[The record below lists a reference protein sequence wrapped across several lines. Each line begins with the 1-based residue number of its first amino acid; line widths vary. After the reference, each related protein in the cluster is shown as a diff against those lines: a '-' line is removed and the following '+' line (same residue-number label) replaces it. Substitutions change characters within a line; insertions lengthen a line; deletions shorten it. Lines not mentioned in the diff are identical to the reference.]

1 MNNKGECKISNL
13 NKNNFLFISYF
24 SNLTDLNLEILT
36 NNIDGIEK
44 LLSNNHDINEV
55 NTEGF
60 TPLCE
65 AIMLNNYDISKYL
78 INNGADINGSNKFI
92 PLLIAA
98 ENGNDQIMELL
109 LKNNVNPNQLDING
123 FNALDHLFNKGCLKE
138 LKIQRK
144 CQSIPSIFLKENSY
158 LNNDIRCIDLLNDA
172 GIDINHTT
180 RINYRYDFNRT
191 VLIDINALTIALNN
205 FPIPSKEVIKKL
217 IKLGIDL
224 QIIELV
230 PKVIYAYQDSFSFI
244 HDIKNKNLIAWKK
257 AFFEYLEYLKY
268 LNIIRKFNIE
278 AYTINPYDGYRRTKL
293 IKELKK

>member
-1 MNNKGECKISNL
+1 MNNKSEDIIKVL
-13 NKNNFLFISYF
+13 NRKNHFFISYF
-24 SNLTDLNLEILT
+24 NNLTDLNIEILM
-36 NNIDGIEK
+36 NNISGIER
-44 LLSNNHDINEV
+44 LLSNNHDVNEIN
-55 NTEGF
+55 NEGISL
-60 TPLCE
+60 LCE
-65 AIMLNNYDISKYL
+65 AVMLNNYDITKYL
-78 INNGADINGSNKFI
+78 IDNGADVNGNGKFI

-191 VLIDINALTIALNN
+191 VLIDINVLTIALNN
-205 FPIPSKEVIKKL
+205 FPISSKEVIKK
-217 IKLGIDL
+217 
-224 QIIELV
+224 
-230 PKVIYAYQDSFSFI
+230 
-244 HDIKNKNLIAWKK
+244 
-257 AFFEYLEYLKY
+257 
-268 LNIIRKFNIE
+268 
-278 AYTINPYDGYRRTKL
+278 IN
-293 IKELKK
+293 